1 MCCHTLSF
9 SPLKIALPMPQTTLK
24 KALPYLLSILFFAL
38 LAFVYFVPDVIE
50 GKTLVQGDMQQGIAL
65 RQESIRYSDQL
76 DEPARWTNSIFSGM
90 PNYQISPSYSSDKWI
105 NTITTAYRLGL
116 PQPISYI
123 FIMLVGFYILLLT
136 LGVKWHMAIWG
147 AIAYAFSSYFF
158 IIIEAG
164 HIWKL
169 YTLAYIPPTLAGII
183 LAYKGRTL
191 YGSALA
197 AFFAMLQL
205 ASNHIQMSYYFMFLI
220 LAIVIAYF
228 VEAYQQQQL
237 PRFFKATGALVV
249 AAILAVGAVLPN
261 LYNTYEYSKETMRG
275 KPALVL
281 DQQAAATTNSST
293 GLSSDYITQWS
304 YGVGETLTLLIPNF
318 KGGATGSL
326 AANKEAMEKVAPEF
340 RQYMGQM
347 NQYWGEQPFTS
358 GPVYVGAFIVLLFV
372 IGCVIVKGGLKW
384 ALLGATVLTV
394 MLAWGKNFMP
404 LTQLFIDYMPMYNKF
419 RAVSSLLVVAEFT
432 MPLLA
437 VLAVKKIVE
446 EPQLLVQKRKGI
458 LISVG
463 AVGGLTLLAALIPSL
478 FSSFLT
484 QQEWGMMAQN
494 VQYAQLFDSVA
505 AARKSIFTAD
515 AWRSFFIIVAGAG
528 SLYLYATK
536 RFNATLLVAVIG
548 VVTLG
553 DLYLV
558 NKRYLNSDNFQ
569 PKQVAENSFVMTAAD
584 RAILTDKDPHYRVLN
599 LTVDP
604 FNDYR
609 TAYFHSSVGGY
620 HAAKLRSYQDLIDHQ
635 LSKYNPQVLSMLNTK
650 YLIVPNDQKQPVAQ
664 RNPDALGN
672 AWFVDEVKWVDSPAE
687 EMKALDTFVAS
698 TTAIMD
704 NEYAPQLAG
713 KQIAP
718 AQVGD
723 TIYLTSYKP
732 NEITYNATSAQGGLA
747 LFSEVYYPNGWKV
760 TIDGKPATE
769 LRANYLL
776 RALYIPSGNHEVR
789 FVFDPDSVR
798 ITQYIAYIAISLI
811 IGLLLV
817 ALAVRI
823 RK

>member
-1 MCCHTLSF
+1 
-9 SPLKIALPMPQTTLK
+9 MPQTTLK
-24 KALPYLLSILFFAL
+24 RALPHLLTLLFFAL
-38 LAFVYFVPDVIE
+38 LSFLYFVPDVLE
-50 GKTLVQGDMQQGIAL
+50 GKSLMQGDMQQGVAL

-76 DEPARWTNSIFSGM
+76 DEPSRWTNSIFSGM
-90 PNYQISPSYSSDKWI
+90 PNYQINPSYGNDSWI
-105 NTITTAYRLGL
+105 KGITTAYRLGL

-136 LGVKWHMAIWG
+136 LGVKWYMAIWG

-183 LAYKGRTL
+183 LAYRGRIL

-205 ASNHIQMSYYFMFLI
+205 ASNHIQMSYYFMYLI
-220 LAIVIAYF
+220 LALVIAYF
-228 VEAYQQQQL
+228 IDAYREKQL
-237 PRFFKATGALVV
+237 PRFFKASGALAI

-281 DQQAAATTNSST
+281 DGQTATSEKA

-304 YGVGETLTLLIPNF
+304 YGVDETFTLLVPNY

-326 AANKEAMEKVAPEF
+326 AANEMAMKKVSPEF

-347 NQYWGEQPFTS
+347 NQYWGNQPFTS
-358 GPVYVGAFIVLLFV
+358 GPVYVGALIVLLFV

-384 ALLGATVLTV
+384 ALLGATLLTV

-437 VLAVKKIVE
+437 VLAIKRVIE
-446 EPQLLVQKRKGI
+446 EPQVLVQERRKIVIGVGI
-458 LISVG
+458 
-463 AVGGLTLLAALIPSL
+463 VGGITLLMALIPGL
-478 FSSFLT
+478 FSKFLS
-484 QQEWGMMAQN
+484 QQELGMMTQN
-494 VQYAQLFDSVA
+494 IQYTELFDSVA
-505 AARKSIFTAD
+505 NARKAIFTAD
-515 AWRSFFIIVAGAG
+515 AWRSFFIILLGAA
-528 SLYLYATK
+528 SLYLFGTK
-536 RFNATLLVAVIG
+536 RINATLLVAAIG

-553 DLYLV
+553 DLYTV

-569 PKQVAENSFVMTAAD
+569 PTVAVENSFVMSTAD
-584 RAILTDKDPHYRVLN
+584 KVILTDKDPHYRVLN

-609 TAYFHSSVGGY
+609 TAYFHNSVGGY

-635 LSKYNPQVLSMLNTK
+635 LRDLNPEVLSMLNTK

-664 RNPDALGN
+664 RNPDAMGN
-672 AWFVDEVKWVDSPAE
+672 AWFVDEVKWVNSPAE

-704 NEYAPQLAG
+704 KVYAPQLAN

-718 AQVGD
+718 AQGGD

-732 NEITYNATSAQGGLA
+732 NELTYNANTAQGGLA
-747 LFSEVYYPNGWKV
+747 LFSEVYYPNGWHV
-760 TIDGKPATE
+760 TIDGIPATE

-789 FVFDPDSVR
+789 FVFDPASVR
-798 ITQYIAYIAISLI
+798 TTQYIAYTAIILI
-811 IGLLLV
+811 LGLLLA
-817 ALAVRI
+817 ALYVRV
-823 RK
+823 KGKE